1 MLEFNQYQR
10 SDSAPFLFIKSLN
23 REKSYGLKD
32 NPENYL

>member
-1 MLEFNQYQR
+1 MLELNQYQR
-10 SDSAPFLFIKSLN
+10 SYNAPFLFIKTLN